1 MITSTNPEDEIR
13 HLFNKHVPE
22 VASGTVE
29 LVCIARDVGHRVFV
43 AVRSRNSSV
52 DPVSAC
58 VGARGVHPK
67 NIMREL
73 CGEKV
78 SIVLWSESPERL
90 VFHALAPYGPAAVQT
105 PKVTLD
111 AGAHIAYVEV
121 APATLAYF
129 SEQGDS
135 RVRLAS
141 RLVGWD
147 IRLVSREYN

>member
-1 MITSTNPEDEIR
+1 MNTSTNPDDEIR
-13 HLFNKHVPE
+13 RLFNKHVPE

-29 LVCIARDVGHRVFV
+29 LVSIAREVGHRVLV
-43 AVRSRNSSV
+43 AVRSRDSSV

-58 VGARGVHPK
+58 VGTRGVHPR

-73 CGEKV
+73 GGEKI
-78 SIVLWSESPERL
+78 SIVLWSESPKSFVL
-90 VFHALAPYGPAAVQT
+90 HTLAPYGPATLQT

-121 APATLAYF
+121 APETLAYF

-147 IRLVSREYN
+147 IHLVSRDPN